1 MEMWSLGTKLQS
13 VSKKQRQAPHW
24 RAWDQHVTQRRNVPE
39 SRDVERKG
47 FQTTQSHFQQ
57 GRSDFRRPVYLPV
70 CYSAVTTR
78 WWRSACP
85 SLRPVL
91 SEQPHWANNRRQ
103 CLSNSLKTSFASCKT
118 QTTTREALHTHTQS
132 HEPDNPFTGL
142 DPWTL
147 GSSFTCYDSIHAAEA
162 VSPTADCSAYLLARF
177 PRSEL
182 RPPARR
188 TITL

>member
-132 HEPDNPFTGL
+132 WTRQPLHW
-142 DPWTL
+142 PWPMNSRVL
-147 GSSFTCYDSIHAAEA
+147 FHLLRQHSCSRGCLAGSRLFCI
-162 VSPTADCSAYLLARF
+162 SAR
-177 PRSEL
+177 
-182 RPPARR
+182 
-188 TITL
+188 